1 MEFDL
6 PLWYPLKV
14 DLMVVLPTAEKM
26 VLNWWFLV
34 VDTADTADR
43 QLSPVHCRQEDTLM

>member
-26 VLNWWFLV
+26 VLNLV
-34 VDTADTADR
+34 
-43 QLSPVHCRQEDTLM
+43 LIKCYIYYSNY